1 LSYQNGK
8 NLHLDR
14 RNFIKLLFGALVISK
29 GAFAKHNSW
38 YKTHLEKLNKSRRI
52 VAYFDIN
59 AGQNHIFGIEVNK
72 WVDFRF
78 NFVDEPNN
86 QIDSIYFCLDGGN
99 ISYYPSE
106 ILPLINSKGI
116 NEWLNSGIDIL
127 KISIEETHKR
137 ELEAFYSHRMN
148 GSDRDVSHSPAIIP
162 LKEKNPNWLIPE
174 AQWKPGLWNYG
185 KKGVREHKLQVLTE
199 LAQNYNLDGIDLDF
213 MRTPPFFPNGEA
225 WTSRESLTELM
236 RSVRKMLT
244 SIAKE
249 RGRPYLL
256 SIRIPR
262 NIEGCHFIGIDI
274 EKWAKEKLVDI
285 MIIGTRSIKVD
296 LPSFKKITEGTNIK
310 LIPCF
315 DDAAH
320 FPSGYHDPGIE
331 FERGVFTN
339 WWHQGADS
347 VATFNWS
354 FASQYLYDKLEYNH
368 YMPKS
373 HQQAYKEIG
382 SYETMIFKNK
392 TFVIPRRFG
401 VTTSPDNEYR
411 WNNYANL
418 NFENPLPALTKSNE
432 PLVLK
437 IDIGDDISNQT
448 ANISKLNLH
457 LVYEIKDNIV
467 SNKSEE
473 IFSDLRNID
482 VKINGKDLMSLER
495 DTDKKLFVFD
505 VDSKQ
510 LVHGVNMIYLRS
522 KVSLIIEKIEL
533 HVKYNN

>member
-1 LSYQNGK
+1 M
-8 NLHLDR
+8 HLDR
-14 RNFIKLLFGALVISK
+14 RNFIKLLLGALIVSK
-29 GAFAKHNSW
+29 GIFANVVSILP
-38 YKTHLEKLNKSRRI
+38 KTHLEKLNKSRRI

-59 AGQNHIFGIEVNK
+59 AGQDHIFGIKVKK

-78 NFVDEPNN
+78 NFVDEPDN
-86 QIDSIYFCLDGGN
+86 QIDSIYFGLDGGN

-106 ILPLINSKGI
+106 ILPLTKSKGI
-116 NEWLNSGIDIL
+116 NKWLNSGIDIL

-148 GSDRDVSHSPAIIP
+148 GSDRDINHAPAIIP
-162 LKEKNPNWLIPE
+162 LKEKNPNWLISE
-174 AQWKPGLWNYG
+174 ADWKPGFWNYG
-185 KKGVREHKLQVLTE
+185 EKAVREHKLQVLTE
-199 LAQNYNLDGIDLDF
+199 LAQNYDLDGLDLDF
-213 MRTPPFFPNGEA
+213 MRTPPFFSNGEA
-225 WTSRESLTELM
+225 WISREFLTEFM

-244 SIAKE
+244 SIAEE

-274 EKWAKEKLVDI
+274 EKWAKEELVDI

-296 LPSFKKITEGTNIK
+296 LQSFKKITQGTNIK
-310 LIPCF
+310 LVPCF

-354 FASQYLYDKLEYNH
+354 FAAQALYDKLNYKH

-373 HQQAYKEIG
+373 HQQSYKEIG
-382 SYETMIFKNK
+382 SLETMLFKNK

-401 VTTSPDNEYR
+401 VTTNPDNEYR

-418 NFENPLPALTKSNE
+418 NINNPLPAITKANE

-457 LVYEIKDNIV
+457 LFYEVKDNIV
-467 SNKSEE
+467 SNKSDA
-473 IFSDLRNID
+473 IFSDFININ
-482 VKINGKDLMSLER
+482 VNGKDLMNLEIDR
-495 DTDKKLFVFD
+495 DKKLFVFD

-510 LVHGVNMIYLRS
+510 LVQGVNMIYVRS
-522 KVSLIIEKIEL
+522 KVSVIIEKIEL